1 MMKKYR
7 FLLISVLCFWALN
20 ICSQPQEQ
28 GVSIELARQRKANIN
43 NVGYN
48 LTFNIPAN
56 PNDEMTGKAIV
67 TFNLKNKED
76 VVLDFQ
82 GNILDDVSVG
92 KKKRRKISAQDG
104 HIIVPKKYLKPGIVT
119 LTLEFSTQNNAIER
133 NNDYLI
139 THFDKNSASSTFP
152 CFDQPDIQAKYT
164 TQLNVPEGW
173 KTLIYNGD
181 KPIPTQQYIFVA
193 GNFQEKTS
201 NREDYR
207 LRILHRETDPAK
219 LPQLEKVLD
228 VTAQSLKWME
238 DYTSIKYPFKE
249 YGLVVLPGFEPGAME
264 FPGFILLNGQHII
277 LSENPTE
284 EEEQSRIDFL
294 AHEIAHFWFGTMVA
308 LKNPEETWAK
318 EMMANYMVSKFTQ
331 SQLSEADYDLH
342 FIRTYQARALAIDRT
357 EGTHSIAMPMGN
369 NCHTSMLHD
378 QIVHDKVP
386 VMMGMLE
393 EMMGA
398 SNIQNAIRD
407 FLRNNLDKEAT
418 WEDLLNTLEKESP
431 VAGIRQ
437 FCETWIQ
444 QKGMPVIHTAYKNG
458 QLIISQTDPYGRGI
472 FWPQKFQILVIF
484 NLGTSRTIQVDMQEP
499 TIVINMNDMP
509 SFIIPNYDGRGYG
522 KFTLDDYYIKQLPLR
537 LITTRNDT
545 HRYLL
550 LEAIYEYYL
559 MGKVNPSYF
568 GEIYRLMMK
577 EKNPMI
583 MSTGI
588 DHMFKIAFDM
598 TPSQRNT
605 LELCMMDLL
614 GENKAKEFRQTV
626 IRKLAANMTSPDVMR
641 QINDIWEK
649 HTETAV
655 FDEHDYMNMAYRLA
669 MLQPGRWQEILN
681 TQRNRLQT
689 ESLKKEFDF
698 VSRACNPDATKRA
711 ELFNS
716 LLNTQDR
723 QQEPWVLQTLDL
735 LSADIYEPDNLDYI
749 KTSLSSL
756 KDIQQSSDTYFPRDW
771 MKALLAHHKNVAAKQ
786 SVENFLTANPT
797 YPDDLKNNI
806 LEAAWTLLK
815 QEPYV
820 EKEKP
825 VANTKSKTT
834 KKKGKKKTTAKK
846 K

>member
-7 FLLISVLCFWALN
+7 FILLSALCFVSMS
-20 ICSQPQEQ
+20 ICAQNVGK
-28 GVSIELARQRKANIN
+28 GVSEELARHRKTNIS
-43 NVGYN
+43 NVSYN
-48 LTFNIPAN
+48 LTFNIPTEQK
-56 PNDEMTGKAIV
+56 DEVTGTAVV
-67 TFNLKNKED
+67 TFNLRNKED

-82 GNILDDVSVG
+82 GDLLDNVMVG

-104 HIIVPKKYLKPGIVT
+104 HIIIPKKYTKSGLVT
-119 LTLEFSTQNNAIER
+119 VTIEFSAQNDAMER
-133 NNDYLI
+133 NADYLI
-139 THFDKNSASSTFP
+139 THFATADASLAFP
-152 CFDQPDIQAKYT
+152 CFNQPDIHAKYT
-164 TQLNVPEGW
+164 TQLNLPGGW
-173 KTLIYNGD
+173 KAIINDGD
-181 KPIPTQQYIFVA
+181 KPIPTHKYLFMA
-193 GNFQEKTS
+193 GNFQEKAAT
-201 NREDYR
+201 REGYQIR
-207 LRILHRETDPAK
+207 ALHRETNPAK
-219 LPQLEKVLD
+219 VQQLEKILD
-228 VTAQSLKWME
+228 ETAQSLKWME
-238 DYTSIKYPFKE
+238 DYTSIKCPFKE
-249 YGLVVLPGFEPGAME
+249 YSLVILPNFEPGGVE
-264 FPGFILLNGQHII
+264 FPGFILLNDHHIF
-277 LSENPTE
+277 LSDNPTK
-284 EEEQSRIDFL
+284 EEEQSRMEFI
-294 AHEIAHFWFGTMVA
+294 AHEITHFWFGTMVA

-318 EMMANYMVSKFTQ
+318 ELVANYLVSKNTQ
-331 SQLSEADYDLH
+331 SQFSEADYDLH
-342 FIRTYQARALAIDRT
+342 FIRTYQARAISIDRT
-357 EGTHSIAMPMGN
+357 EGTHPIAIPMEN
-369 NCHTSMLHD
+369 DCHTSMLHD
-378 QIVHDKVP
+378 QIVHDKMP

-393 EMMGA
+393 DIMGA
-398 SNIQNAIRD
+398 SSMQNALRS
-407 FLRNNLDKEAT
+407 FLRDNLDKEVT
-418 WEDLLNTLEKESP
+418 WEDLLNALEKESP

-444 QKGMPVIHTAYKNG
+444 YKGMPIINTTYKNG
-458 QLIISQTDPYGRGI
+458 QIIISQTDPYGRGI

-499 TIVINMNDMP
+499 TMVINMNEMP

-537 LITTRNDT
+537 LITTRNDM

-577 EKNPMI
+577 EKNPLI

-614 GENKAKEFRQTV
+614 GENKTKEFRQIV

-649 HTETAV
+649 HNETTV

-689 ESLKKEFDF
+689 EDLKKEFDF

-723 QQEPWVLQTLDL
+723 QQYPWVLQTLDL

-756 KDIQQSSDTYFPRDW
+756 KDIQQSSDIYFPRNW
-771 MKALLAHHKNVAAKQ
+771 MKALLAHHKNVVAKQ

-797 YPDDLKNNI
+797 YPDNLKNNI

-820 EKEKP
+820 DKEKP
-825 VANTKSKTT
+825 VVETKQKTT
-834 KKKGKKKTTAKK
+834 KKKSKKKTTAKK